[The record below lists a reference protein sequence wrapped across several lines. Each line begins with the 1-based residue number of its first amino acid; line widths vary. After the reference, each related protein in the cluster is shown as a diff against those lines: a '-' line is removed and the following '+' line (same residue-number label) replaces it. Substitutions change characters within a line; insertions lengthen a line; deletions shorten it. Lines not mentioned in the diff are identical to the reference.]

1 MKCRLFRSRR
11 RKSAAPN
18 MSAGARKEY
27 TNAGASPT
35 SQIALEEL
43 AYALLH
49 IYAVG

>member
-1 MKCRLFRSRR
+1 MKCRLFRSLR

-18 MSAGARKEY
+18 TRGGARKEY
-27 TNAGASPT
+27 PNAGAFTT